1 MTKDADI
8 RTNAQT
14 WLAWVDAGHDWPEQ
28 LWHPPKRIAQGVA
41 TVLAAVFSLI
51 SSWSPVNWRPSDAQ
65 PTHRTSTGSF
75 VTRLGEY
82 RCEKLPDESEAC
94 LNTNSAIRYTFNRS
108 TRNIELVSGEAS
120 FVVRKDKSR
129 PFYVLSG
136 GVLIQDLST
145 SFDVYRR
152 RDSTQVAV
160 IEGRIRIIAP
170 INNQSRLKFAHAEAD
185 SAWKAAA
192 PEFHRLQQVEFDEA
206 TGTLHVL
213 PVLTEQRLSQL
224 LAWHQGRLDLTERT
238 LGEALDEFSRYQP
251 ISKFSY
257 SDKSLSEIRVGG
269 DMGFAN
275 LDDFL
280 AALEHEFH
288 IHHTKTG
295 TDGNTVVTLSRQRNK
310 ASATARPSI
319 EPE

>member
-14 WLAWVDAGHDWPEQ
+14 WLAWVDAGHDCPEQ
-28 LWHPPKRIAQGVA
+28 LWHPPQRIAAGVA
-41 TVLAAVFSLI
+41 TGLAAVFSLI
-51 SSWSPVNWRPSDAQ
+51 SSWSPANWRPSEAQ
-65 PTHRTSTGSF
+65 PTHRTSTGSLI
-75 VTRLGEY
+75 TRLGEY
-82 RCEKLPDESEAC
+82 RCERLPDESEVC

-136 GVLIQDLST
+136 GALIQDLST

-170 INNQSRLKFAHAEAD
+170 INNPSRLKFARAEAD
-185 SAWKAAA
+185 SAWKAA
-192 PEFHRLQQVEFDEA
+192 PEFHKLQQMEFDEA

-238 LGEALDEFSRYQP
+238 VGEALDEFARYQP

-257 SDKSLSEIRVGG
+257 SDKSLSQIRVGG
-269 DMGFAN
+269 DMGFTH

-288 IHHTKTG
+288 IHHTTTG
-295 TDGNTVVTLSRQRNK
+295 TDGNTVVTLSRQRNNITGTDPRK
-310 ASATARPSI
+310 K
-319 EPE
+319 